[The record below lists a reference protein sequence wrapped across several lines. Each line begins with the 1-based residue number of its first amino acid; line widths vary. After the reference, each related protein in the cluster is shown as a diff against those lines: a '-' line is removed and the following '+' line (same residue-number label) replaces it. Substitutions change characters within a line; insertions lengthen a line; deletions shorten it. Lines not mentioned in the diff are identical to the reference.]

1 MQKQGRTKTTPSL
14 RKVTLVSEYFKFQPI
29 KKYHVSLEEMTNGKK
44 EDILTSGK
52 RWALKMKALYRDSL
66 MTSKGL
72 DPSVSLEQKAILIV
86 TIRDS
91 QKKGVAYNEC
101 IQQLRNRN
109 FSHNNLQ
116 LTQKLQVNN
125 EE

>member
-1 MQKQGRTKTTPSL
+1 M
-14 RKVTLVSEYFKFQPI
+14 
-29 KKYHVSLEEMTNGKK
+29 EEMTNGKK
-44 EDILTSGK
+44 EEILTSGK

-72 DPSVSLEQKAILIV
+72 DPSVSLEQKVILIV
-86 TIRDS
+86 TIRDP

-109 FSHNNLQ
+109 FNHNNLQ
-116 LTQKLQVNN
+116 LTQRLQIGT

>member
-1 MQKQGRTKTTPSL
+1 MMIEGPCQASASRIAFRVCAWSAPKG
-14 RKVTLVSEYFKFQPI
+14 
-29 KKYHVSLEEMTNGKK
+29 NK

-86 TIRDS
+86 TIRDP
-91 QKKGVAYNEC
+91 QKKGIAYNEC
-101 IQQLRNRN
+101 ILQLRNRN
-109 FSHNNLQ
+109 FNHSNLQ
-116 LTQKLQVNN
+116 LTQKLQVSN